1 MREGLQSNWLGR
13 ADAVC
18 KWGGVDSWMR
28 NAFAVVVR
36 PIKIEGSV
44 SGGCAWKWT
53 RAEVWGYLLEGDSEA
68 GNFVESFESLHQCP
82 WLLLC

>member
-1 MREGLQSNWLGR
+1 
-13 ADAVC
+13 
-18 KWGGVDSWMR
+18 MR
-28 NAFAVVVR
+28 NAFAVAMR

-44 SGGCAWKWT
+44 SGGCAWKRT
-53 RAEVWGYLLEGDSEA
+53 RAEVWGYLLEGNSEA